1 MSAAQVLE
9 PDPLPADKSNDPVL
23 LAAAECERWDVLH
36 RPSNKGS
43 FPARIEARRNE
54 LKQLEAQL
62 AQLPASAAQSSIPFH
77 AELIDL
83 RAIPRLLR
91 AAVSA
96 VSDRVSLVAR
106 LPRVVTAQKEEPR
119 VATIAE
125 TY

>member
-1 MSAAQVLE
+1 MSEAVHILE
-9 PDPLPADKSNDPVL
+9 PASVPVVDSPIDPII
-23 LAAAECERWDVLH
+23 AAARESERWEVLH
-36 RPSNKGS
+36 RPNNRGA

-54 LKQLEAQL
+54 LKQLEARL

-96 VSDRVSLVAR
+96 VSDRASLVAR
-106 LPRVVTAQKEEPR
+106 SETALT
-119 VATIAE
+119 A
-125 TY
+125 